1 MTTFADQFQSTNG
14 APIRYDGRELHAKLN
29 LQVKN
34 GDTIE
39 LRFLR
44 SAERPVQGIG
54 ITCGKCEIRVASTT
68 AKRIGLWTD
77 TALRTV
83 TLEVVKAGTD
93 AHVIFFNQWRDE
105 KYGSTMYRVNN
116 AAMELVPQPDASI
129 LVRCSDGWGQPDF
142 NDLVFQIVH
151 RQ

>member
-14 APIRYDGRELHAKLN
+14 APIRYDGRELHAKLAF
-29 LQVKN
+29 QVKN

-54 ITCGKCEIRVASTT
+54 ITCEKCEIRVASTT
-68 AKRIGLWTD
+68 AKRIGLWAD
-77 TALRTV
+77 TAPRTV
-83 TLEVVKAGTD
+83 TLEVVKARTD

-129 LVRCSDGWGQPDF
+129 LVRCSDGWGEPDF